1 LKNDDCND
9 DQLGAAWHAAIAEKA
24 PDTEEKD
31 ITPEQ
36 WFTIKDA
43 VLDDVGKF

>member
-1 LKNDDCND
+1 MN
-9 DQLGAAWHAAIAEKA
+9 AAWLAALVATA

-31 ITPEQ
+31 VTPEQ
-36 WFTIKDA
+36 WFTIRDA